1 MNGAPLLPV
10 LQLSMLL
17 QAYQSRLRRLG
28 DDIDPSWLDRLA
40 REDGFTCAPE
50 LAPQWRSAQLRVR
63 LRLGPVAPAVFT
75 PPAHRLATL
84 DKPALLVVLT
94 ARALYAHRAAL
105 ARCVDGVL
113 LTRLRSLVGAPAL
126 AVLRA
131 VGAGVAP
138 GRGGDP
144 APGPT
149 PLSGA
154 ATLLDWAVDGY
165 ALFERDG
172 AWRDATLRRLV
183 QVMLPA
189 GAAAAPGE
197 PTGDS
202 AALVA
207 LLPTL
212 FPELAWL
219 FG

>member
-1 MNGAPLLPV
+1 MNGAHLLPV

-28 DDIDPSWLDRLA
+28 DDIDPSWLDKLV
-40 REDGFTCAPE
+40 RENGFTLPAPE
-50 LAPQWRSAQLRVR
+50 LAPQWRSAQLRVQ

-84 DKPALLVVLT
+84 DKSALLVVLT
-94 ARALYAHRAAL
+94 ARALYARRAAL

-113 LTRLRSLVGAPAL
+113 LTRLRTLVGAPAL

-131 VGAGVAP
+131 IGAGVP
-138 GRGGDP
+138 RGRVGDP
-144 APGPT
+144 P
-149 PLSGA
+149 PLPGA
-154 ATLLDWAVDGY
+154 AKPLDWAVEGY

-172 AWRDATLRRLV
+172 AWRDATLQRLV
-183 QVMLPA
+183 QVMLPV
-189 GAAAAPGE
+189 GAAAAPGD

>member
-1 MNGAPLLPV
+1 MSGASPLPV

-17 QAYQSRLRRLG
+17 QAYQSRLRRLA
-28 DDIDPSWLDRLA
+28 DDIDPSWLDKLA
-40 REDGFTCAPE
+40 REDGFTLPAPE
-50 LAPQWRSAQLRVR
+50 LAPQWRSAQLRTV
-63 LRLGPVAPAVFT
+63 LRLGPLAPAVFS

-84 DKPALLVVLT
+84 DKPALLVVLA
-94 ARALYAHRAAL
+94 ARALYARRAAL
-105 ARCVDGVL
+105 ARCGDGPSQ
-113 LTRLRSLVGAPAL
+113 TRLRTLVGAPAL
-126 AVLRA
+126 GTLRA
-131 VGAGVAP
+131 LGAGVP
-138 GRGGDP
+138 SGRGGDP
-144 APGPT
+144 APLPD
-149 PLSGA
+149 A
-154 ATLLDWAVDGY
+154 ATLLEWAVEGY

-183 QVMLPA
+183 QVTLPA
-189 GAAAAPGE
+189 GAAAAPGD